1 VKSKDQRG
9 FTIIELMVAMTV
21 GLLLMSVLGAI
32 YFSAMRTMDTVL
44 QRISMNRQARE
55 MFDILAMGGAR
66 PTADINNTNTGL
78 VTTPASV
85 DNHNYAFGIRG
96 RSTHVVNRTGWSVP
110 THIMTLVDGVGQY
123 SLGLPSNG
131 GDPESTVAF
140 AGYSNPIVSSEY
152 VGVGNGITVNCVDD
166 DSPIGGCTQNQVL
179 TLHGYLR
186 SDITLANTRDV
197 NGTNNVAIRFALL
210 LINPFSYNIL
220 LNNNKTDITTT
231 DVYDVYWTAFR
242 PMVESHP

>member
-1 VKSKDQRG
+1 VKSKAQRG

-32 YFSAMRTMDTVL
+32 YLSAMRTMDTVL

-66 PTADINNTNTGL
+66 PTANINNTSTGT

-96 RSTHVVNRTGWSVP
+96 RSTHAVTRTGWSVP
-110 THIMTLVDGVGQY
+110 THIMTLVNGVEQY
-123 SLGLPSNG
+123 TLGLPSNG
-131 GDPESTVAF
+131 GNPETTVAS
-140 AGYSNPIVSSEY
+140 ADYSNPIVSSEY
-152 VGVGNGITVNCVDD
+152 VGDGNGITVTCADT
-166 DSPIGGCTQNQVL
+166 DSPIGGCAQNQTS

-186 SDITLANTRDV
+186 SNINLTNARDV
-197 NGTNNVAIRFALL
+197 NGTNIVAIRLALL
-210 LINPFSYNIL
+210 LVNPYSYNIL
-220 LNNNKTDITTT
+220 FNNNKTDITTT